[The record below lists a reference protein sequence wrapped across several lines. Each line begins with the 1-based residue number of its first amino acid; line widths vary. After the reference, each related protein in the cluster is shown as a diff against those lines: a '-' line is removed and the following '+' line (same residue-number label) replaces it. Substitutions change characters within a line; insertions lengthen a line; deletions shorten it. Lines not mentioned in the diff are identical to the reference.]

1 MIELIDLTVSSGKFQ
16 LSDINLVIPDNQYGL
31 LLGRTGSGKTTIME
45 TICGLKNVTEGTI
58 KIDGVDVTNL
68 KPAERGVGFVPQD
81 GALFDH
87 FNVFDNL
94 SFSLKLRK
102 WKKSEINE
110 RVNELADLLGIESL
124 LKRNTQNL
132 SGGEKQ
138 RVSLGRALAFFPT
151 VLCFDE
157 PLSALDEATHDDMC
171 QLLKDAQKYSNAS
184 VLHISHNPKE
194 HQRLADVT
202 FEIKDYQVTQWQNND
217 NSNNEE
223 GILQ

>member
-1 MIELIDLTVSSGKFQ
+1 MIELIDVTVSAGKFQ
-16 LSDINLVIPDNQYGL
+16 LTNINLSIPDNQYGI

-45 TICGLKNVTEGTI
+45 TICGLKKTTKGTI
-58 KIDGVDVTNL
+58 LIDGQDITQL

-81 GALFDH
+81 GALFDQ

-94 SFSLKLRK
+94 AFSLKIRK

-110 RVNELADLLGIESL
+110 RVCELAELLGIESL
-124 LKRNTQNL
+124 LNRNTTNL

-138 RVSLGRALAFFPT
+138 RVSLGRALAFFPS

-157 PLSALDEATHDDMC
+157 PLSALDEETHDDMC
-171 QLLKDAQKYSNAS
+171 HLLKNAQQYSNAS

-194 HQRLADVT
+194 HQRLADLT
-202 FEIKDYQVTQWQNND
+202 FEIKDGNVIQYQP
-217 NSNNEE
+217 EE
-223 GILQ
+223 LILKDQKI